1 MNNLSYNNLEKNMK
15 KNDFLNSQRLDK
27 YKKFLDLG
35 LPNKRTETWKYFDL
49 KSNARNLLAK
59 EVRDSDILIEDLDI
73 NKNKYYD
80 LESENT
86 SPEIFFKLNKFI
98 KNESVIDM
106 NLACA
111 SQLKV
116 LDIKSNQKKPISVT
130 IKCEN
135 EHIYLPRIQINLA
148 DGVKAKILLK
158 NFSSNGFTNLL
169 IEYSLGTGSFLELSR
184 LNQSESLLV
193 ESNII
198 YLKENSNFNLVNLSL
213 PKGLS
218 RFQAFSNHIGKNSF
232 CSSNTISIPQHNS
245 CDDILVD
252 NVLKKSNCE
261 SNSGIRAIVDNK
273 STCSFQ
279 SLIDV
284 EDSVTGSKAEQDCK
298 AFLLSKDSVMNA
310 LPKMKIYNDNVVC
323 KHGATVG
330 SLDKQEIFYLCS
342 RGLTEK
348 KAISLLLEGHI
359 SSYIDK
365 DSILRK
371 YLPGDF
377 R

>member
-1 MNNLSYNNLEKNMK
+1 MKNLNYNNLEKNMK
-15 KNDFLNSQRLDK
+15 KNDFLNSQRLDI
-27 YKKFLDLG
+27 YNNFLKFG
-35 LPNKRTETWKYFDL
+35 LPNKRIENWKYFDL
-49 KSNARNLLAK
+49 KSNSRNFLEK
-59 EVRDSDILIEDLDI
+59 EVKDASILIKDLEN
-73 NKNKYYD
+73 NKNKFYD
-80 LESENT
+80 LKSENT

-98 KNESVIDM
+98 KNESVIDL

-116 LDIKSNQKKPISVT
+116 LDIRSTQKKPISVI
-130 IKCEN
+130 IKCEK

-148 DGVKAKILLK
+148 DGVKAKIFLK
-158 NFSSNGFTNLL
+158 NLSSKGFTNLL
-169 IEYSLGTGSFLELSR
+169 IEYSLGKGSNLELSR

-198 YLKENSNFNLVNLSL
+198 YLKENSNFNLVNLSI

-232 CSSNTISIPQHNS
+232 CSSNTISIPQYNS
-245 CDDILVD
+245 YDDILVD

-284 EDSVTGSKAEQDCK
+284 EDSVIGSKAEQDCK
-298 AFLLSKDSVMNA
+298 AFLLSENSVMNA
-310 LPKMKIYNDNVVC
+310 LPKMKIYNDNVIC

-342 RGLTEK
+342 RGVSEK

-359 SSYIDK
+359 NSYIDK

-371 YLPGDF
+371 YLPSDF